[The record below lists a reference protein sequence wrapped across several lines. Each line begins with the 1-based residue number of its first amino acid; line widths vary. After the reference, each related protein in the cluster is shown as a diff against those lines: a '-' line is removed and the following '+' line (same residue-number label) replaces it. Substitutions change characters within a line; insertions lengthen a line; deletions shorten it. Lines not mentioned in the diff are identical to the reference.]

1 MRRFIKKYIKNC
13 LDCLFFKSPAGK
25 LPGELHPIP
34 KVPRPFHTVHVDHL
48 GPFVKTKKGNTYV
61 FVAIDAF
68 TKFILLY
75 AVRNTKT
82 NLVTKSLQN
91 LIHTFGVPHRI
102 ISDQGTA
109 FTSKTFTQFC
119 REKGINKHLLN
130 ATGMPRGNGQVERYN
145 RTIIDSPATMG
156 AGVDDDRW
164 DENIINIQLGLNG
177 TVNKSIGVTPSQ
189 ALMVYRVV
197 TQGQL
202 EPEARETADVTAV
215 RARIA
220 EETAEY

>member
-1 MRRFIKKYIKNC
+1 
-13 LDCLFFKSPAGK
+13 
-25 LPGELHPIP
+25 
-34 KVPRPFHTVHVDHL
+34 L

-202 EPEARETADVTAV
+202 EPEARDTADVTAV